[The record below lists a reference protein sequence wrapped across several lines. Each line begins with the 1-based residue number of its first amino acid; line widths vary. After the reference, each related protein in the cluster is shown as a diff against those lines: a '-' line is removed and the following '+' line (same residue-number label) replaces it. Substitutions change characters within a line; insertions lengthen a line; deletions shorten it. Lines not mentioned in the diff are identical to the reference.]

1 MFFHFHATIRALLLT
16 AVVLSLPARGSQA
29 DEFNDFIKPLLA
41 ETCIK
46 CHGEKKTKG
55 KINLAEITSA
65 DQFSRQPELIEG
77 LIEVID
83 ASYMPPEDEPPLEE
97 PVRLKLLAT
106 LKSML
111 AKAASND
118 TTSRKL
124 APRRLNRF
132 QYNNAVRDLFRLT
145 KGVFPL
151 SEKLMTRHDP
161 YLRSK
166 DGVMPGTVQ
175 VSCHA
180 LLEISS
186 SFENVVSFPKD
197 LRASHGFDN
206 QANQL
211 TLSPLLLDAY
221 LRLSVSIVN
230 SPDFTPRNVGIW
242 KTFFEAP
249 APNTDLKSEIRRRLA
264 PFLRQAFRTPVDAP
278 TLDRYTEYTFTKSQ
292 QGLSFTDSMKKGASA
307 ILCSPLFLYRYDGTH
322 PEESPYAL
330 ASRLSFFLWGSAPD
344 QQLME
349 LASSGKLSNP
359 DTLNT
364 TINRMIAD
372 PKIERF
378 LDSFPAQWMQL
389 ENVFGVAPDPAIYPQ
404 YSLPGG
410 FPASVQMAIE
420 PLLLFDA
427 VFVENRPVIDLIKPD
442 FAYQSDFLTAWYN
455 GDLTPTKEFREQVAQ
470 DLERR
475 EETRAALTQKI
486 ADVEE
491 KQTALADV
499 VRERVLARKRKA
511 ADATSEPLPD
521 LKPYAIWEFD
531 GDLKATVSS
540 LHLTAH
546 GRVQFEEG
554 GVMLREAYLES
565 PKLPIELKAKTL
577 EVWCTLRNVQQRGG
591 GLMTIQGPPG
601 FDSIVYGERKPME
614 WISGSEG
621 HRRTQDFAGATQEV
635 KGRPLLHLVMVYE
648 NDGTTTLYRNGS
660 LYGKSYNKGSV
671 TFPKDQS
678 FVLFGLRHLPAG
690 GNRYLSVLI
699 DRARLY
705 DRALTAEEVEIA
717 GQGTFLSAT
726 DEELVEAASP
736 EEKAEYTALAKAHE
750 EADQELKKLP
760 RHDPKK
766 PINVNRETQARFDR
780 AMIAKVR
787 SRVFKRVPTDDPRYG
802 GIITNAATLTMTSAP
817 KRTLPI
823 ARGAWMIEVIFN
835 DPPPPPPNDV
845 PPLDEDAGPE
855 NLTIREK
862 FAKHR
867 ENPDCAGCHARI
879 DPLGFALENFDIT
892 GRWRDKYEN
901 KREVDSSGTLLK
913 TYDFA
918 DVVDFKEAL
927 VKEQRRFAKAFTA
940 HLLRFALAREL
951 GPADSL
957 AVDQI
962 VSNAEPEGFR
972 LKSLI
977 RELVLSETFLK

>member
-1 MFFHFHATIRALLLT
+1 MFFQSNPHTRALLLT
-16 AVVLSLPARGSQA
+16 AIVLLLTARIGLA
-29 DEFNDFIKPLLA
+29 DDFNEFVKPLLV
-41 ETCIK
+41 EKCIK
-46 CHGEKKTKG
+46 CHGAKKAKG
-55 KINLAEITSA
+55 KVNLAEITSA
-65 DQFSRQPELIEG
+65 DRLSSQAELIET

-111 AKAASND
+111 AEATSSHDAS
-118 TTSRKL
+118 TKL

-145 KGVFPL
+145 KDVFPL
-151 SEKLMTRHDP
+151 SEKLMTRHDS
-161 YLRSK
+161 YLHST
-166 DGVMPGTVQ
+166 DGSMPDTVQ

-180 LLEISS
+180 LLGNGIG
-186 SFENVVSFPKD
+186 FENVVPFPKD
-197 LRASHGFDN
+197 LRAAHGFDN

-221 LRLSVSIVN
+221 IRLSLSIVE
-230 SPDFTPRNVGIW
+230 SPDFTPQNVGIW

-249 APNTDLKSEIRRRLA
+249 APNTDLKPEIRRRLA
-264 PFLRQAFRTPVDAP
+264 PFMQQAFRTPVDAS
-278 TLDRYTEYTFTKSQ
+278 TLDRYTEYTFAKSQ
-292 QGLSFTDSMKKGASA
+292 KGLSFTDSMKKGASA
-307 ILCSPLFLYRYDGTH
+307 ILSSPLFLHRYDDSG
-322 PEESPYAL
+322 PEEASYAL

-344 QQLME
+344 KQLLD
-349 LASSGKLSNP
+349 LAKSGELSNP

-364 TINRMIAD
+364 TIDRMIAD

-389 ENVFGVAPDPAIYPQ
+389 ENVFGVAPDPGIYPQ

-442 FAYQSDFLTAWYN
+442 FAYRSDFLKAWYN

-470 DLERR
+470 ALKVR
-475 EETRAALTQKI
+475 EETRAALTLKVADLGQKQ
-486 ADVEE
+486 D
-491 KQTALADV
+491 ALADT
-499 VRERVLARKRKA
+499 VRQRVLAEKRKA
-511 ADATSEPLPD
+511 AGATSEPIPD
-521 LKPYAIWEFD
+521 LKPYAVWEFD
-531 GDLKATVSS
+531 GDLGATVSS
-540 LHLTAH
+540 LDLTAH
-546 GRVQFEEG
+546 GRVEFEDG

-577 EVWCTLRNVQQRGG
+577 EVWCTLKKVKQSGG
-591 GLMTIQGPPG
+591 GLMTIQGPRG
-601 FDSIVYGERKPME
+601 FDSIVYGEREPME

-621 HRRTQDFAGATQEV
+621 HRRTQDFEGAKSESR
-635 KGRPLLHLVMVYE
+635 GRPSLHLVMVYE
-648 NDGTTTLYRNGS
+648 EDGTTTLYRNGS
-660 LYGKSYNKGSV
+660 LYGKSYNKGSI
-671 TFPKDQS
+671 TFPKGQS
-678 FVLFGLRHLPAG
+678 SILFGLRHLPAG
-690 GNRYLSVLI
+690 GNRFLSVLL

-717 GQGTFLSAT
+717 GQGKFLSAT
-726 DEELVEAASP
+726 DEELVEASSP
-736 EEKAEYTALAKAHE
+736 DEKAEYTALTKARE
-750 EADQELKKLP
+750 EAEQELKKLP
-760 RHDPKK
+760 RFDPKK
-766 PINVNRETQARFDR
+766 PINIDQETQNRFDR
-780 AMIAKVR
+780 TLITKVR
-787 SRVFKRVPTDDPRYG
+787 SRVFKRVPTDDLRYG

-845 PPLDEDAGPE
+845 PPLDEEAGPK

-862 FAKHR
+862 FAMHR

-901 KREVDSSGTLLK
+901 DRDVDASGTLLK
-913 TYDFA
+913 TYDFT
-918 DVVDFKEAL
+918 DVVEFKASL
-927 VKEQRRFAKAFTA
+927 VKEQRRFAKAFA
-940 HLLRFALAREL
+940 SHLLRFALAREL

-957 AVDQI
+957 VVDRI
-962 VSNAEPEGFR
+962 VANAEPDGYR

-977 RELVLSETFLK
+977 REVILSEPFLK

>member
-16 AVVLSLPARGSQA
+16 AVVLSLLTGDARA
-29 DEFNDFIKPLLA
+29 DEFNNFIKPLLA
-41 ETCIK
+41 QKCIK
-46 CHGEKKTKG
+46 CHGENKRKG
-55 KINLAEITSA
+55 EINLAEITSA
-65 DQFSRQPELIEG
+65 NQFSRQPELIES

-97 PVRLKLLAT
+97 PVRVKLLAT

-111 AKAASND
+111 VKAASND
-118 TTSRKL
+118 DSSKKL
-124 APRRLNRF
+124 PPRRLNRF
-132 QYNNAVRDLFRLT
+132 QYNNAVRDLFQLT
-145 KGVFPL
+145 RDVFPL
-151 SEKLMTRHDP
+151 SEKLMTRHAP
-161 YLRSK
+161 YLRSS
-166 DGVMPGTVQ
+166 DGLMPNTVE

-180 LLEISS
+180 LLGNSVG
-186 SFENVVSFPKD
+186 FENVVPFPKD

-221 LRLSVSIVN
+221 IRLSLSIVN
-230 SPDFTPRNVGIW
+230 SPDFTPPNVGIW

-249 APNTDLKSEIRRRLA
+249 SPNTDLRTEIGRRLA
-264 PFLRQAFRTPVDAP
+264 PFLQQAFRAPVDAS

-307 ILCSPLFLYRYDGTH
+307 ILCSPLFLYRYNRAH
-322 PEESPYAL
+322 SEELQYAL
-330 ASRLSFFLWGSAPD
+330 ASRLSFFLWGSTPD
-344 QQLME
+344 QQLLD
-349 LASSGKLSNP
+349 LASSGKLADP
-359 DTLNT
+359 DTLRT
-364 TINRMIAD
+364 TIKRMIAD

-378 LDSFPAQWMQL
+378 LDSFPTQWMQL

-410 FPASVQMAIE
+410 FPASVQMTME

-442 FAYQSDFLTAWYN
+442 FAYQSDFLRAWYN
-455 GDLTPTKEFREQVAQ
+455 GDLTPTDEFREQVAQ
-470 DLERR
+470 DLKRR

-486 ADVEE
+486 AEVEE
-491 KQTALADV
+491 KRDTLAAI
-499 VRERVLARKRKA
+499 VRERVLAEKRKA
-511 ADATSEPLPD
+511 AGATSEPLPD
-521 LKPYAIWEFD
+521 LKPYAVWEFD
-531 GDLKATVSS
+531 EDLKATVSS
-540 LHLTAH
+540 LDLTAH
-546 GRVQFEEG
+546 GRVQFEDG
-554 GVMLREAYLES
+554 GVMLRDAFLQS

-577 EVWCTLRNVQQRGG
+577 EVWCTLKKVQQSGG
-591 GLMTIQGPPG
+591 GLMTIQGRPG

-621 HRRTQDFAGATQEV
+621 HRRTQDFAGAKQEV

-648 NDGTTTLYRNGS
+648 EDGTTSLYRNGK
-660 LYGKSYNKGSV
+660 LYGEPYNKGSV
-671 TFPKDQS
+671 TYPKDQS

-690 GNRYLSVLI
+690 GNRYLSVLLK
-699 DRARLY
+699 RARLY
-705 DRALTAEEVEIA
+705 DRALTPEEVEIS
-717 GQGTFLSAT
+717 GRGELLIAT

-736 EEKAEYTALAKAHE
+736 KEKADYTALTKARE
-750 EADQELKKLP
+750 EAEQGLKKLP
-760 RHDPKK
+760 RVNPKK
-766 PINVNRETQARFDR
+766 PINVKQETQARFDR
-780 AMIAKVR
+780 NLIAKVR
-787 SRVFKRVPTDDPRYG
+787 SRVFKRVPIDDPRYG

-901 KREVDSSGTLLK
+901 KREVDASGTLLK
-913 TYDFA
+913 NYDFSG
-918 DVVDFKEAL
+918 VVDFKEAL

-957 AVDQI
+957 VVDEI
-962 VSNAEPEGFR
+962 VSNAEPDDYR

-977 RELVLSETFLK
+977 REVILSKAFLQ